1 LLPPGDFALAH
12 STEGI
17 LVALF
22 PANIQ
27 PFDAFGA
34 SAVHRSKHGAAGMEL
49 AESRR
54 DNRRQLR
61 EACPTFPG
69 VYGMVDRF
77 GQLIY
82 VGKAKRLRHRLL
94 SYFHAGAD
102 DVKAGEIITHTVR
115 LIWEPAPHEFAALAR
130 ELELIRRWLP
140 AYNVQGRTDRFSRWY
155 LCIGR
160 APAAYVYLASEPT
173 RRSTECFGPM
183 RSRQQLSEAVRF
195 LNHQFRLRDCPDRVP
210 MVFTDQLRLWDDP
223 GRAACDRM
231 DMGTC
236 LGPCAGGCTRDE
248 YLNHLRRVKAFLNGR
263 DVRLLARL
271 ERDMATA
278 ASATEYER
286 AAMLRDIWTSLDWLH
301 RSLDRLR
308 TARDRL
314 SFVYPVI
321 RADGREYWFALRR
334 GQIKHAALA
343 PHNHATARR
352 WRAKLRT
359 IYARRGRAP
368 PEPEDVEM
376 LYLIAAWFR
385 RFPHELAMAIPPKRA
400 QDRCND
406 VITSFG

>member
-1 LLPPGDFALAH
+1 
-12 STEGI
+12 
-17 LVALF
+17 
-22 PANIQ
+22 
-27 PFDAFGA
+27 
-34 SAVHRSKHGAAGMEL
+34 
-49 AESRR
+49 
-54 DNRRQLR
+54 
-61 EACPTFPG
+61 
-69 VYGMVDRF
+69 MVDRF

-102 DVKAGEIITHTVR
+102 DVKAGEIISHTIR

-160 APAAYVYLASEPT
+160 VPAAYVYLAPEPT
-173 RRSTECFGPM
+173 RRSTDCFGPM

-236 LGPCAGGCTRDE
+236 LGPCAGGCSRDE
-248 YLNHLRRVKAFLNGR
+248 YQNHLRRVKAFLNGR

-271 ERDMATA
+271 ERDMAA
-278 ASATEYER
+278 AAAATEFER
-286 AAMLRDIWTSLDWLH
+286 AAMLRDVWSSLDWLN

-314 SFVYPVI
+314 SFIYPVT
-321 RADGREYWFALRR
+321 AANGREYWFALRR

-343 PHNHATARR
+343 PRDDATARR
-352 WRAKLRT
+352 WRKILRKMYSKRT
-359 IYARRGRAP
+359 QALPA
-368 PEPEDVEM
+368 PEDVEM
-376 LYLIAAWFR
+376 LYLIAAWFCR
-385 RFPHELAMAIPPKRA
+385 NPEELARAIPPKAA
-400 QDRCND
+400 QDRCNAELA
-406 VITSFG
+406 SLR